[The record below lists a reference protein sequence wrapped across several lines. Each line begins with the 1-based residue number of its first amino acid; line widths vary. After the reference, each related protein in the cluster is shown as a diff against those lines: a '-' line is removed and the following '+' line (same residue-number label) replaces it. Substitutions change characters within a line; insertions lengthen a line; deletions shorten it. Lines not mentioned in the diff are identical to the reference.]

1 MAIGLTQVKL
11 PCTVPGMEDY
21 PTTILQFETRFASE
35 EACREYLVSLRWP
48 DGFRCPACGHGKAW
62 WIKRGLLHCAMC
74 GRQTSVT
81 AGTIFQD
88 TRKPLRLWFR
98 AMWYVTSQKSGVS
111 ALGLQRVL
119 GLGSYE
125 TAWIWLHKLRRAMV
139 RPGRDRLSGTVEVDE
154 VYIGGEKS
162 GKRGRGAL
170 SKALVLVAAEKD
182 GGGIGRIRLC
192 RVRDA
197 SAASLHPA
205 ITAAVAPGSVLETDG
220 WSGYSGVDKLGYVH
234 YVARDTS
241 EVGEH
246 PLPRCHRVA
255 SLLQRWLLGTHQG
268 AVRPSHLD
276 YYLDEYTFRF
286 NRRTSKSRGKLFY
299 RLAQQAVAIAPVPEK
314 ALGADR
320 SAPQNAGG

>member
-1 MAIGLTQVKL
+1 
-11 PCTVPGMEDY
+11 MEDY
-21 PTTILQFETRFASE
+21 PRTILQFEARFDTD
-35 EACREYLVSLRWP
+35 EACRDYLVSLRWP
-48 DGFRCPACGHGKAW
+48 DGFRCPACGHVKAW
-62 WIKRGLLHCAMC
+62 WIKRGLLHCARC
-74 GRQTSVT
+74 GHQTSVT

-98 AMWYVTSQKSGVS
+98 AMWYVTNQKSGVS

-125 TAWIWLHKLRRAMV
+125 TAWVWLHKLRRAMV
-139 RPGRDRLSGTVEVDE
+139 RPGRDRLSGAVEVDE

-162 GKRGRGAL
+162 GKRGRGAIGK
-170 SKALVLVAAEKD
+170 SLVLIAAEKD
-182 GGGIGRIRLC
+182 GGGTGRIRMC
-192 RVRDA
+192 RISNA

-205 ITAAVAPGSVLETDG
+205 ITAVVTPGSTIETDG
-220 WSGYSGVDKLGYVH
+220 WSGYCGIDSLGYVH
-234 YVARDTS
+234 HVVRDTP

-268 AVRPSHLD
+268 AVRPGHLD

-286 NRRTSKSRGKLFY
+286 NRCTSASRGKLFY
-299 RLAQQAVAIAPVPEK
+299 RLAQQAVAVDPVPEK
-314 ALGADR
+314 ALGPRQLTPD
-320 SAPQNAGG
+320 APDAELE

>member
-1 MAIGLTQVKL
+1 
-11 PCTVPGMEDY
+11 MEDY
-21 PTTILQFETRFASE
+21 PTTILQFEARFATE

-48 DGFRCPACGHGKAW
+48 DGFRCPNCAHAKAW
-62 WIKRGLLHCAMC
+62 RTQRGLLHCALC
-74 GRQTSVT
+74 GHQTSVT

-98 AMWYVTSQKSGVS
+98 AMWHVTSQKSGVS

-170 SKALVLVAAEKD
+170 GKSLVVIAAEKD
-182 GGGIGRIRLC
+182 GGGTGRIRLC

-197 SAASLHPA
+197 SAASLQAA
-205 ITAAVAPGSVLETDG
+205 ISQVVAPGSIVETDG
-220 WSGYSGVDKLGYVH
+220 WSGYRGIDQLGYVH
-234 YVARDTS
+234 HVARDAA

-286 NRRTSKSRGKLFY
+286 NRRTSNSRGKLFY
-299 RLAQQAVAIAPVPEK
+299 RLAQQAVAVEPVPEK
-314 ALGADR
+314 ALGQPKPASPTPIDLLELSR
-320 SAPQNAGG
+320 